1 MLWFPGGGRSP
12 CVHHQASESFIGVT
26 VLALRWPFL
35 EFEELAPIF
44 SIDISQIYDGVVVI
58 FGFLRIAVEIEI
70 FDIGKVI

>member
-1 MLWFPGGGRSP
+1 
-12 CVHHQASESFIGVT
+12 FIGVT

-58 FGFLRIAVEIEI
+58 FQWF
-70 FDIGKVI
+70 